1 MPKRPSKAM
10 DVKQIPLEERRL
22 AAFKLRQAGQDYRTI
37 AAALGISRQTA
48 FCDVRKCLQEIRED
62 HKEEREE
69 LVGIEVERLD
79 RMLAVAMKTAL
90 AGDLGAMD
98 RVLKIGQQRCDL
110 LGLWAEKEKPDE
122 SKEQPLQVVVNLSGT
137 SKAG

>member
-1 MPKRPSKAM
+1 
-10 DVKQIPLEERRL
+10 
-22 AAFKLRQAGQDYRTI
+22 
-37 AAALGISRQTA
+37 
-48 FCDVRKCLQEIRED
+48 VRKCLQEIRED

-90 AGDLGAMD
+90 SGDLGAMD
-98 RVLKIGQQRCDL
+98 RVLKISQQRCDL

-137 SKAG
+137 SKTG